1 MAATI
6 AHVLVTGGAGY
17 IGSVLCRQ
25 LLDRGYRITVLD
37 NFLYRQNSLLDC
49 CSSDAFRV
57 VRGDCRDERIVTELL
72 SEADIIIPL
81 AALVGAPLCH
91 RDRIGAYTVN
101 LEAVQ
106 MLCKLSSLN
115 QRIVF
120 PVTNSGYG
128 IGQPGVPCTEESPL
142 RPISVYGETKV
153 KAEQAVLDR
162 GNAVTL
168 RLATVFGA
176 SPRMRMDLLV
186 NDFVWRA
193 VNDRAVVVF
202 EGQCKRNY
210 IHIRDVVK
218 VFLHSIEQFESM
230 KDRPYNV
237 GLDDANLSKL
247 ELCEEIQ
254 RIVPQFVFFEAP
266 IGEDP
271 DKRDYIVSN
280 ERIFSTGFRPDWSM
294 GRGIREL
301 IKCYTIVRGTVYG
314 NV

>member
-1 MAATI
+1 MTTTI

-49 CSSDAFRV
+49 CFSDAFRV

-72 SEADIIIPL
+72 HDADIIIPL

-153 KAEQAVLDR
+153 KAEQVVLDR
-162 GNAVTL
+162 GNVVTL

-218 VFLHSIEQFESM
+218 AFLHSIEQFESM

-247 ELCEEIQ
+247 QLCEEIQ

-280 ERIFSTGFRPDWSM
+280 ERILSTGFRPDWSL

-301 IKCYTIVRGTVYG
+301 VKCYTIVRGTVYG